1 MRIPFLRKE
10 MQFKLLQNNIVE
22 TGGGGPT
29 VVTGMLFSSVDTQD
43 VSLGRDKSGKN
54 LSS

>member
-1 MRIPFLRKE
+1 MRIPFSRKE
-10 MQFKLLQNNIVE
+10 MQFTLLQNDIVAI
-22 TGGGGPT
+22 GRIPT
-29 VVTGMLFSSVDTQD
+29 VVTGMLFLCADTQD